1 MSTFTALGE
10 GHDDKR
16 LGEGHDGL
24 LLHVQELQEKLDSA
38 GDPTTRELAE
48 ELVSAVVQMYGA
60 GLERIVDSLLAAGEE
75 GKRLALALAEEEQVA
90 ALLMI
95 HDLHPTPLLERVQ
108 GALEQVRPYMESH
121 GGNVELL
128 SLEQGVARISLRGS
142 CSSCAASTVTLEL
155 AIKRALEQAAPD
167 LEGLEVEGMTG
178 AATNTPTGP
187 LLPLLSPGGQEPQS
201 PPSVPIL
208 ELPMTMSPPPAPGPR
223 PDGAVELPLAMS
235 GVPAQPGAAM
245 NGVTHAALA
254 LDGAPTSASDERC
267 DLCKTTIPEDHR
279 HLLNLVERRIECVCE
294 SCWALRSGDAEY
306 RPTGGR
312 TLWLPTLE
320 LPDEL
325 WASFEI
331 PIGLAF
337 FMDSSITGCVV
348 ALYPSP
354 GGATESE
361 LHFSSWSRMV
371 ELNPILTNLEPDIE
385 GLIVNRLADPPA
397 YAIAPIDR
405 CYALTG
411 TIKVSWEG
419 ISGGSKVREAVSNFF
434 QELRTQARDTSALY
448 RRRPRQPEGA
458 L

>member
-1 MSTFTALGE
+1 MSTITALGE
-10 GHDDKR
+10 GHGDELD
-16 LGEGHDGL
+16 EGHDQL
-24 LLHVQELQEKLDSA
+24 FLRVQELQEKLDSA
-38 GDPTTRELAE
+38 GDPATRELAE
-48 ELVSAVVQMYGA
+48 ELVFAVVQMYGA

-75 GKRLALALAEEEQVA
+75 GRRLAVALAEEEQVA

-95 HDLHPTPLLERVQ
+95 HDLHPVPLLERVQ

-155 AIKRALEQAAPD
+155 AIKQALEQAAPD

-178 AATNTPTGP
+178 VATDTPTGP
-187 LLPLLSPGGQEPQS
+187 SLPLAGASAAPA
-201 PPSVPIL
+201 PPPAGAI
-208 ELPMTMSPPPAPGPR
+208 ELPMAMSPSRPPGPHHY
-223 PDGAVELPLAMS
+223 GSVELPAAIS
-235 GVPAQPGAAM
+235 GAPARPGAETNGAKHVVPALDSAP
-245 NGVTHAALA
+245 ALA
-254 LDGAPTSASDERC
+254 SEERC
-267 DLCKTTIPEDHR
+267 DLCKTTIPDDHR

-312 TLWLPTLE
+312 TLWLPALQ
-320 LPDEL
+320 LPEEV
-325 WASFEI
+325 WASFQI

-337 FMDSSITGCVV
+337 FMDSSTAGCVV

-354 GGATESE
+354 AGATESE

-371 ELNPILTNLEPDIE
+371 ELNPILADLEPDIE
-385 GLIVNRLADPPA
+385 ALIVNRLSDPPA

-411 TIKVSWEG
+411 TIKVNWEG
-419 ISGGSKVREAVSNFF
+419 LSGGPKVGEAVSGFF
-434 QELRTQARDTSALY
+434 DELRTQALGTSALY
-448 RRRPRQPEGA
+448 RRRPRQPESA